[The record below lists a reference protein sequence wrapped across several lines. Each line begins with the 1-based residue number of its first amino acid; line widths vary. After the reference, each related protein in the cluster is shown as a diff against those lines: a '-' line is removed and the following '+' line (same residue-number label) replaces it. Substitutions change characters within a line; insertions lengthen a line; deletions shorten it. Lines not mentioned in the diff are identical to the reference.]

1 MCKSVERKKTRFGV
15 DLIHLR
21 GFLVHVKII
30 RKAADQCRL
39 VAVFCD
45 VISRLRTTLATAK
58 KNVGH
63 VMQIIFR
70 ATCRPEPRVGHVM
83 HCIGQVPESVTW
95 YSRVGHVDSLATR
108 PREGKRKARCR
119 RVHAFRR
126 FNIFSA
132 VVCSTSPTHASAVN
146 ARFAEDNSANVF
158 GRDIRP

>member
-95 YSRVGHVDSLATR
+95 YSSRRSCGFFGDATER
-108 PREGKRKARCR
+108 RKEE
-119 RVHAFRR
+119 
-126 FNIFSA
+126 SA
-132 VVCSTSPTHASAVN
+132 MPQGTCVSTIQYL
-146 ARFAEDNSANVF
+146 F
-158 GRDIRP
+158 GRSM